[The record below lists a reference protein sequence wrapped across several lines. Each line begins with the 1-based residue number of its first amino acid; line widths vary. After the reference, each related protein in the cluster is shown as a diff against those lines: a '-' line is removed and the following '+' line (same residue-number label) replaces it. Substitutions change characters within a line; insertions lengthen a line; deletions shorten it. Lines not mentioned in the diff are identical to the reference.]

1 MITEVPQNHDN
12 RNSTNSR
19 SRKLYKQKDVNKKTH
34 AKGNTKVQEKCKIT
48 LYNFTITLTLL
59 RHEQKF

>member
-34 AKGNTKVQEKCKIT
+34 AKGNTKYKKNAK
-48 LYNFTITLTLL
+48 LHFTTS
-59 RHEQKF
+59 RSH